1 MKETGR
7 FSKVKL
13 EADHSNTD
21 MYETDPFKAL
31 ASFLAD
37 VEANAGN
44 SADVDA
50 QIQTYICNGFLTEI
64 IINID
69 RKLL

>member
-50 QIQTYICNGFLTEI
+50 
-64 IINID
+64 
-69 RKLL
+69 